1 MRGYILIRD
10 FLWLALIALLCAWA
24 ASLAAPL
31 FR

>member
-1 MRGYILIRD
+1 MRG
-10 FLWLALIALLCAWA
+10 FLWLVVIAWLCAFA

>member
-1 MRGYILIRD
+1 MRG
-10 FLWLALIALLCAWA
+10 FLWLALIAWLCAFA